1 MRIISYREELK
12 QQIIDLILHIQNEEA
27 KINLPL
33 QQQPDLL
40 DIKYSYISRGG

>member
-12 QQIIDLILHIQNEEA
+12 RQIIDLILHIQNEEA

-33 QQQPDLL
+33 HQ
-40 DIKYSYISRGG
+40 

>member
-1 MRIISYREELK
+1 MRIISYREEFE
-12 QQIIDLILHIQNEEA
+12 QQVIDLILRIQNEEA

-40 DIKYSYISRGG
+40 DIRDSI